1 MGLGVGG
8 AGVRHTFRYL
18 AQGEVM
24 PGAHVAIS
32 ARDAHHMTRVVRRRP
47 GDQVELIDAA
57 GRIWPATVV
66 DDGGEPMLRVGS
78 APRDTPPAAAVTL
91 YQGLGD
97 WNRIDLV
104 VEKAAELGVERVVLM
119 VTDRVRR
126 RPEPDAWR
134 RRRDRLERVA
144 EAAARQSGRGHLPRI
159 GGLVDLVEALEDA
172 GEGAL
177 LLDPRGER
185 PLGDELER
193 AAAEGPVRLFIG
205 PDTGFSEAELA
216 AARERGA
223 CICTLGAATL
233 RTETAALV
241 ALSLALDATG
251 HLRMPPR
258 HDDEGATAP

>member
-1 MGLGVGG
+1 M
-8 AGVRHTFRYL
+8 RHTFRYL
-18 AQGEVM
+18 AEGEVL
-24 PGAHVAIS
+24 PGAHVGLS
-32 ARDAHHMTRVVRRRP
+32 ARDAHHLARVVRRRP
-47 GDQVELIDAA
+47 GDQVELIDAE

-66 DDGGEPMLRVGS
+66 DDGGAPMLRVGA
-78 APRDTPPAAAVTL
+78 APRDTPPPAPVTL

-97 WNRIDLV
+97 WGRIDMV

-119 VTDRVRR
+119 ATERVRR
-126 RPEPDAWR
+126 RPEPDSWR

-159 GGLVDLVEALEDA
+159 EGVAAFADVVAEA
-172 GEGAL
+172 GSGAI
-177 LLDPRGER
+177 LLDPRGTA
-185 PLGDELER
+185 PLGACLAELD
-193 AAAEGPVRLFIG
+193 APGALRLLIG
-205 PDTGFSEAELA
+205 PDTGFSDAELEV
-216 AARERGA
+216 AREGGA

-258 HDDEGATAP
+258 HDDQGATAS